1 MSDNDV
7 IEWLRRIDP
16 RPDEP
21 APPPIAPLL
30 ERLEDPPRPD
40 ARERH
45 PLLRVTTR
53 PSRRRLV
60 FGCTAVAGIAAVLI
74 VLLATPGGGTP
85 NVAAAMYQATAPGSG
100 VLHMS
105 RLTEKIVGNHT
116 TTSREQFW
124 SEQNP
129 RRVHIIMNDSEETIE
144 SALTTRPMKQLQWAQ
159 SKPDVITES
168 VPTGVESTEQSPVE
182 VLRELDRKGELT
194 LAGKSTVDGQPAW
207 LLEVHPTQAQ
217 PTLNG
222 QLLPNPM
229 VLVSASTFVPL
240 EFTDSSVTTE
250 HGTPELLVIKEHY
263 LAYEELPPNAQDE
276 ALLALAQHPG
286 ASVKSEG

>member
-1 MSDNDV
+1 MSENDV

-16 RPDEP
+16 LPNEP

-30 ERLEDPPRPD
+30 ERLEDPPRPA

-45 PLLRVTTR
+45 PLARVATR
-53 PSRRRLV
+53 PWRRRLV
-60 FGCTAVAGIAAVLI
+60 LGCTAVGGIAAALI
-74 VLLATPGGGTP
+74 LLLATPGGGTP
-85 NVAAAMYQATAPGSG
+85 NVAAAMYQATTPGSG
-100 VLHMS
+100 VLYMS

-129 RRVHIIMNDSEETIE
+129 RRVHIIMIDSEETIE
-144 SALTTRPMKQLQWAQ
+144 SALTTRPMKLLQWAQ

-182 VLRELDRKGELT
+182 VLRELYRKGELT
-194 LAGKSTVDGQPAW
+194 LAGKSTVDGQTAW

-240 EFTDSSVTTE
+240 EFTDSSVTNE
-250 HGTPELLVIKEHY
+250 HGTRELLVIKEHY
-263 LAYEELPPNAQDE
+263 LAYEELPPNTQDE